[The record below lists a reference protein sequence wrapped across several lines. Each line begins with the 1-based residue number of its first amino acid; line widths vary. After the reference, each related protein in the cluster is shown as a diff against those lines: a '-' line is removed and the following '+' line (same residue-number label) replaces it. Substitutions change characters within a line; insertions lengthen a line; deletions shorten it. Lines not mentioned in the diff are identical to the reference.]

1 MIIGAEHWQVFAAGF
16 VAAVMNSVAGGGT
29 MVTFPALLAAGLPP
43 VLANTTS
50 TVALFAGMPGGV
62 WACRR
67 KLGEVKEWL
76 WPLGIATFVGGGVGG
91 GLLLWLPASVF
102 EAIVPWLV
110 LLATALFLLNGPLQ
124 AWTRRRAAA
133 RAAMDGEGSAAA
145 AAEPARPSAWGVA
158 FQSLVG
164 AYGGYFGAG
173 MGIMMLAGL
182 GLLGL
187 RDLRRMNAIKLFLGL
202 VANVLCVGWFIFRG
216 AVDWP
221 LALALLAGSVPG
233 YWVGSHFAQRIPQAL
248 VRALVVLTGIA
259 IAVHLFWKR

>member
-1 MIIGAEHWQVFAAGF
+1 MLPFADAWPVIAAGF

-67 KLGEVKEWL
+67 QLADLKPWL
-76 WPLGIATFVGGGVGG
+76 WPLGLATFVGGALGGV
-91 GLLLWLPASVF
+91 LLLWLPAAVF

-110 LLATALFLLNGPLQ
+110 LLATGLFLVNGPLQ
-124 AWTRRRAAA
+124 AWIRRRAA
-133 RAAMDGEGSAAA
+133 RAQPGVEP

-158 FQSLVG
+158 FQTLVG
-164 AYGGYFGAG
+164 VYGGYFGAG

-187 RDLRRMNAIKLFLGL
+187 RDLRRMNALKLFLAL
-202 VANVLCVGWFIFRG
+202 VANVVCVVWFIAQG
-216 AVDWP
+216 AVHWP
-221 LALALLAGSVPG
+221 LALCLLAGSVPG
-233 YWVGSHFAQRIPQAL
+233 YWVGTHFAQRIPQPV
-248 VRALVVLTGIA
+248 VRALVVVIGVA